1 MGKILDE
8 FMKFH
13 ELDDAQVL
21 AMIGNSAL
29 MIIEPDLLIEKV
41 KKDPPPES
49 LRKEAETLVYA
60 ATFASL
66 AALASRFG
74 GGK

>member
-1 MGKILDE
+1 MGKILDG
-8 FMKFH
+8 FMKYH

-29 MIIEPDLLIEKV
+29 MIIEPDLSIEKV

-49 LRKEAETLVYA
+49 LRKEAETLVHA
-60 ATFASL
+60 AALASL
-66 AALASRFG
+66 AALAARFG
-74 GGK
+74 GGE